1 VISDNL
7 MKLIEKQAALVG
19 GLSLQTIQMM
29 IKLWSPFRDW
39 TDHDLVISQAARSAT
54 TIESATKAA
63 RQRQRAYMRFVYK
76 ELKLPMPSPEVIDD
90 TGLSIVLDGGVDV
103 YMRNGVTPLDVYA
116 RPAEEYRYFQ
126 STGLSERESLAKA
139 IDRVSVIADTDLSLA
154 RRDENMRILHNTP
167 GITGYRRIIHPEL
180 SQDKTSCGLC
190 VVASQRVYHTS
201 KLMPIHDLC
210 NCDVMPII
218 GDNDPGN
225 EINQDD
231 LNKIY
236 LAAGDNEEMINT
248 ADALLKTRVSFLE
261 HGELGPII
269 AGGNRKGS
277 KQRKRAKDTTPMTP
291 AESIEKQLHVLR
303 GSSARL
309 AARPDLNQDLALSLQ
324 WQRDRIL
331 ILEKRLNAIRRQQ

>member
-1 VISDNL
+1 MITDNL
-7 MKLIEKQAALVG
+7 VKLIEKQAALVA
-19 GLSLQTIQMM
+19 GLSVQTIQMM
-29 IKLWSPFRDW
+29 VKLWSPYRDW

-54 TIESATKAA
+54 TIEAATKAA
-63 RQRQRAYMRFVYK
+63 RQRQRAYLRFLYK
-76 ELKLPMPSPEVIDD
+76 EMKIEMPQPEVIDE
-90 TGLSIVLDGGVDV
+90 TGFSIVLDGGVDV

-126 STGLSERESLAKA
+126 STGMSERESLAKA
-139 IDRVSVIADTDLSLA
+139 IERVSVIADMDLSLA
-154 RRDENMRILHNTP
+154 RRDENMRVFHNTP
-167 GITGYRRIIHPEL
+167 EITGYRRIIHPEL
-180 SQDKTSCGLC
+180 SQDGTSCGLC
-190 VVASQRVYHTS
+190 VVASQRVYN
-201 KLMPIHDLC
+201 KRELLPIHDMC
-210 NCDVMPII
+210 NCDVLPII

-225 EINQDD
+225 ELNQED
-231 LNKIY
+231 LNAIY

-269 AGGNRKGS
+269 AGGNRQGS

-291 AESIEKQLHVLR
+291 AENIEKQLHTLR

-309 AARPDLNQDLALSLQ
+309 AARPNLNEDLTLSLS

-331 ILEKRLNAIRRQQ
+331 VLEKRLNAIRRQQ